1 MNRVL
6 SILILLCAFV
16 ATTMA
21 VDYQTYKPQSQQ
33 YQGAVYS
40 TAEAAQGNVQNT
52 QNTQNAT
59 FSSTS
64 AYSKQLEENA
74 SRPVNP
80 MINVQTDRAYTIPV
94 AATGITG
101 GVTTEDGKV
110 IHRIGHRPD
119 PSVDPE
125 EPPANDEMPIGDT
138 PWLWMVLLALG
149 YTAFRVYRFRNSGV
163 QED

>member
-80 MINVQTDRAYTIPV
+80 MVNVQTDRVYTIPV
-94 AATGITG
+94 AATSITG

-110 IHRIGHRPD
+110 IHRIQRPGDDPVDPD
-119 PSVDPE
+119 PAPD
-125 EPPANDEMPIGDT
+125 MPIGDT
-138 PWLWMVLLALG
+138 PWLWMALLALG
-149 YTAFRVYRFRNSGV
+149 YAAFRVYRVRNSDAK
-163 QED
+163 E

>member
-52 QNTQNAT
+52 QNAT

-80 MINVQTDRAYTIPV
+80 MVNVQTERVYTIPV

-101 GVTTEDGKV
+101 GVTTEDGRV
-110 IHRIGHRPD
+110 IHRISRPEDDPTDPD
-119 PSVDPE
+119 PAPD
-125 EPPANDEMPIGDT
+125 MPIGDT
-138 PWLWMVLLALG
+138 PWLWMALLALG
-149 YTAFRVYRFRNSGV
+149 YAAFRVYHVRNSDAK
-163 QED
+163 E